1 MKPWEFEALSWLTS
15 NKNKHALATNR
26 FTTTAE
32 AIEAVKKLHAAG
44 ATEVKVGP
52 VLDEPERIKKERGPY
67 ADMLVVLFPKE
78 KKKKVLTVAKTLRP
92 DNVEEIENEAHID
105 DETHGLVLMLT
116 WD

>member
-1 MKPWEFEALSWLTS
+1 LDFSGFS
-15 NKNKHALATNR
+15 ALATNR
-26 FTTTAE
+26 FKTTAE
-32 AIEAVKKLHAAG
+32 AIEAVKKLYAAG

-52 VLDEPERIKKERGPY
+52 VLDEPERIKKEGGPY

-78 KKKKVLTVAKTLRP
+78 KKRKVLAVAKTLRS
-92 DNVEEIENEAHID
+92 DNVEKIENEAYSN